1 MVSSE
6 KSKQLHAK
14 ILTERKYL
22 AESFLLFGTQLI
34 PNHSV
39 LRSNAHIKRIDH
51 VWFFQIPF
59 KVWGVKKFP
68 YRGRGLG
75 GCKKYPKHPYVMYIM
90 YINVPY
96 RIDKYFY
103 KNFLP
108 QHAVRCTLLLKWFIN
123 RVLSRFFLSSWTL
136 NHKRI

>member
-39 LRSNAHIKRIDH
+39 LRSNAPIKRI
-51 VWFFQIPF
+51 
-59 KVWGVKKFP
+59 G
-68 YRGRGLG
+68 
-75 GCKKYPKHPYVMYIM
+75 YV
-90 YINVPY
+90 
-96 RIDKYFY
+96 
-103 KNFLP
+103 L
-108 QHAVRCTLLLKWFIN
+108 
-123 RVLSRFFLSSWTL
+123 FFLIPL
-136 NHKRI
+136 KVGGL